1 MREEVGAILLGREQH
16 EVGHA
21 LAHHGCDLSE
31 VIGAAL
37 DGRGRSCGAEQDRSV
52 MAHSSASS
60 LSRCRPDP
68 ALTAQ
73 DRSQPAQFAP
83 EPNAAISRPSK
94 ISPDERA
101 FHQTGVDAYT
111 RYGTSL
117 ISALERG

>member
-16 EVGHA
+16 EGGHA

-60 LSRCRPDP
+60 LSRCRLDP
-68 ALTAQ
+68 ALMSPV
-73 DRSQPAQFAP
+73 RSRLAKFTFQLV
-83 EPNAAISRPSK
+83 AAISLLT

-101 FHQTGVDAYT
+101 FHQTGVDA
-111 RYGTSL
+111 
-117 ISALERG
+117 

>member
-1 MREEVGAILLGREQH
+1 MRKQVGAILLGCEEH
-16 EVGHA
+16 EIGHA
-21 LAHHGCDLSE
+21 LGRHGGDLNQI
-31 VIGAAL
+31 VAPAL

-68 ALTAQ
+68 ALMSPV
-73 DRSQPAQFAP
+73 RSRLAKFTFQLV
-83 EPNAAISRPSK
+83 AAISLLT

-111 RYGTSL
+111 RHGPSL
-117 ISALERG
+117 ITTV